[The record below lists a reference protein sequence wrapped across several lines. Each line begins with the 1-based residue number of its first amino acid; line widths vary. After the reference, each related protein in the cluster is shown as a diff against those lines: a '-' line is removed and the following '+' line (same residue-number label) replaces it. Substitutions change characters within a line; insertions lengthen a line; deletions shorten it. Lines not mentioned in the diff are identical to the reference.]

1 MLPELRRM
9 DEYIK
14 NFNEET
20 ESVRK
25 HQTELM
31 EFENIIIELNNTLEV
46 INSRLDDTEQIGDM
60 EDRIVEFSQTEQQ
73 KKKDFFKMRIA

>member
-20 ESVRK
+20 ENARK

-31 EFENIIIELNNTLEV
+31 EFENIIIELKNTLEV
-46 INSRLDDTEQIGDM
+46 IDSRLDDTEPIGDM
-60 EDRIVEFSQTEQQ
+60 EDRVVEFAQTEQQ
-73 KKKDFFKMRIA
+73 KKKDFF